1 MDGGI
6 LVISSPD
13 GPMAQTREHILLSKQ
28 VGVPALVCFMNK
40 VDMMDDEELL
50 ELVELETRE
59 MLSQYGFPGDDTPF
73 IQGSALQALEQ
84 MKKDPG
90 TKKGDDKW
98 VDKILELMETVDE
111 YIPTPER

>member
-1 MDGGI
+1 MGDGGI

-28 VGVPALVCFMNK
+28 VGVPKLVCFMNK
-40 VDMMDDEELL
+40 VDVMDDEELL

-73 IQGSALQALEQ
+73 IQGSALQALEA
-84 MKKDPG
+84 MKANPG
-90 TKKGDDKW
+90 IKKGDDKLASASG
-98 VDKILELMETVDE
+98 VAVSQIFVGAV
-111 YIPTPER
+111 P